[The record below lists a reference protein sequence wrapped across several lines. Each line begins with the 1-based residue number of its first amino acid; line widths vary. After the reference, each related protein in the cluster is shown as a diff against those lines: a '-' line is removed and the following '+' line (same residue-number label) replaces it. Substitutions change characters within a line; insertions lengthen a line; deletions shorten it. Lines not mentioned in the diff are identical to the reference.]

1 MAVTTAAGL
10 RPGWGV
16 YEVASPHALAH
27 HDLARLMETS
37 SVVESGT
44 RPTTETLSTPTSLI
58 SQSKS
63 TKHRATE
70 QRSDD
75 TSGSA
80 QLELA
85 AEQTIEAAAAALLWT
100 GEDSHG
106 VLGRV
111 AGASAARMAESRCAY
126 ALFRAAR
133 REVAAK
139 DQQAFDEDLGNWVVA
154 GSFEVAALPAVA
166 SPRWAE
172 SVAAAL
178 CRGRRL
184 DQQF

>member
-1 MAVTTAAGL
+1 MT
-10 RPGWGV
+10 
-16 YEVASPHALAH
+16 
-27 HDLARLMETS
+27 
-37 SVVESGT
+37 
-44 RPTTETLSTPTSLI
+44 
-58 SQSKS
+58 
-63 TKHRATE
+63 
-70 QRSDD
+70 

-139 DQQAFDEDLGNWVVA
+139 DQQAFDEDLGKWVVA
-154 GSFEVAALPAVA
+154 GSFDVAALPAVA

-178 CRGRRL
+178 FEAAGLINSSDSAVELRALKGSMRCTALTVCSYWGQDPLPPLQAMDIGARIVSVSAARL
-184 DQQF
+184 YQF